1 MSATANPVPP
11 TEAQMNFIK
20 SLLDELRDKY
30 GDDTLRAPLNEAYRL
45 QTLTIESASGTID
58 ALKAVRDYHRSQAP
72 RTAPVAPVAA
82 PEVAEGRYALRN
94 EDGTVKFYKVSIGA
108 EGSKWEG
115 FTFLDAVASDEA
127 WPIKN
132 RQTKAEIL
140 GRIAADPLEALK
152 LYGQEIGCCG
162 HCGRTLTS
170 DWRKVGIGPI
180 CINKV

>member
-1 MSATANPVPP
+1 MSKNDLPP
-11 TEAQMNFIK
+11 TESQMSFIK
-20 SLLDELRDKY
+20 SLLDELRDKH

-45 QTLTIESASGTID
+45 RTLTRESASGTID
-58 ALKAVRDYHRSQAP
+58 ALKAVRDHKRSEAKAA
-72 RTAPVAPVAA
+72 APVAPVAA
-82 PEVAEGRYALRN
+82 PAVAEGRYALRN

-170 DWRKVGIGPI
+170 DWRKVGIGPV